1 MSEDASV
8 RDGQNERDEPTA
20 TVRRERSFRGISER
34 LAAHYLS
41 NLGGERVDDGDGGDH
56 GDDGDGGD
64 HGDDGDGGHDRLA
77 GDDWTAA
84 VSSEKV
90 AIGPS
95 IELTEVTV
103 VLEGPAATVDP
114 LMDEFARKAMRA
126 GG

>member
-1 MSEDASV
+1 VSEDASV
-8 RDGQNERDEPTA
+8 RDGQNERDEPAA

-41 NLGGERVDDGDGGDH
+41 NLGGEHV
-56 GDDGDGGD
+56 
-64 HGDDGDGGHDRLA
+64 DDGDGGHDRLA
-77 GDDWTAA
+77 GDDWTAT

-103 VLEGPAATVDP
+103 VLEGPATTVDP

>member
-1 MSEDASV
+1 VSEDASV
-8 RDGQNERDEPTA
+8 RDEPTA

-41 NLGGERVDDGDGGDH
+41 NLGGERV
-56 GDDGDGGD
+56 DDGDGGD